1 MGLLPPVTGV
11 CGPPILHPELVLTTL
26 EMIPVRGLAEPF
38 LLGRPPAGFDAGGPR
53 AIALALAHPWVGA
66 KTPAAVFTFPILLFF
81 GF

>member
-1 MGLLPPVTGV
+1 MV
-11 CGPPILHPELVLTTL
+11 HTTL

-38 LLGRPPAGFDAGGPR
+38 LLGRPSAGLDAGGPG

-81 GF
+81 GC